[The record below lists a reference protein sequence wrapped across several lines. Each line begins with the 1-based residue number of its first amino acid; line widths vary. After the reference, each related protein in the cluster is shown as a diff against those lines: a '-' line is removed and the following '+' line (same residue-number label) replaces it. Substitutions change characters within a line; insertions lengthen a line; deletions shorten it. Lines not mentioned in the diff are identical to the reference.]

1 MSTQANLKGGF
12 LKTLT
17 VSRTA
22 SSTSTTTLKDDF
34 LKKTENYVCQI
45 PRFIMNNATKLS
57 LIEERMFEIRMKD
70 NPGVDASI
78 VNFPD
83 EWNRADF
90 QFTAKPYRTWVE
102 LARQMERFFHRFG
115 VIAEL
120 IGFPGYEDEE
130 RLDPGDI
137 YPYTNVGVQDEV
149 ISYEELLAEDIHDNA
164 EGRHINFTLD
174 DDGRFTLEFDR
185 WFSQHFYVMVG
196 PQTQIKTG
204 FPQYMFVT
212 RRDDASH
219 ATHQDGIDELFT
231 DAEHGDFS
239 FADILDNAVAAK
251 RKFTSTHPLE
261 NFDDR
266 LSIDCIC
273 TFPLSAQISAFDGK
287 EEHEWILARFAIADY
302 EKNTSEVIVSQGRL
316 QNVNVMK
323 ELLKIGLQDLTN
335 NNPDYTSIFLLPGKI
350 RHVNVKLVTRYL
362 SNGKI
367 VTIPTDM
374 RDGTWEM
381 KLLFSKKKT

>member
-57 LIEERMFEIRMKD
+57 LIEEVMFEIRMKD

-120 IGFPGYEDEE
+120 IGFPGYGDA

-137 YPYTNVGVQDEV
+137 YPYTNVGIQDEV

-174 DDGRFTLEFDR
+174 DDGRFSLEFDR
-185 WFSQHFYVMVG
+185 WFSQNRV
-196 PQTQIKTG
+196 PPI
-204 FPQYMFVT
+204 
-212 RRDDASH
+212 
-219 ATHQDGIDELFT
+219 
-231 DAEHGDFS
+231 
-239 FADILDNAVAAK
+239 
-251 RKFTSTHPLE
+251 
-261 NFDDR
+261 
-266 LSIDCIC
+266 
-273 TFPLSAQISAFDGK
+273 
-287 EEHEWILARFAIADY
+287 
-302 EKNTSEVIVSQGRL
+302 
-316 QNVNVMK
+316 
-323 ELLKIGLQDLTN
+323 
-335 NNPDYTSIFLLPGKI
+335 
-350 RHVNVKLVTRYL
+350 HVC
-362 SNGKI
+362 
-367 VTIPTDM
+367 D
-374 RDGTWEM
+374 
-381 KLLFSKKKT
+381 